1 MFYYGGYGGYGGDWY
16 SSYII
21 FILPALLFA
30 GYAQMKISST
40 FNKYLRISSNT
51 GMTGAQ
57 IARIILDRNGL
68 YDVSVEQVRGNLTD
82 HYDPRTRVVRLS
94 QNVYGGGSIA
104 AMSVAAHE
112 VGHAIQHGEGYLPLI
127 LRNNIAPI
135 ANIGSR
141 MVWVFIILGF
151 AINAFF
157 IDLGII
163 LFLAVVLFQLI
174 TLPVEFN
181 ASRRA
186 LVQLE
191 NGISPA
197 ENLKPAKQVLSA
209 AALTY
214 VAATLTAV
222 AELLRIFYMTRRRD

>member
-1 MFYYGGYGGYGGDWY
+1 MYVGSYYG
-16 SSYII
+16 SYII
-21 FILPALLFA
+21 FVLPALLFA
-30 GYAQMKISST
+30 GYAQMKIKNT
-40 FNKYLRISSNT
+40 FNKYLKVSSNT
-51 GMTGAQ
+51 GLSGSQ
-57 IARIILDRNGL
+57 VARLILDKNGL
-68 YDVSVEQVRGNLTD
+68 EDVAIEQVRGNLTD
-82 HYDPRTRVVRLS
+82 HYDPRTRVLRLS
-94 QNVYGGGSIA
+94 NSVYGGSSIA

-112 VGHAIQHGEGYLPLI
+112 VGHAIQHSEGYLPLI

-141 MVWVFIILGF
+141 MVWIFIMIGF
-151 AINAFF
+151 LINTIF
-157 IDLGII
+157 IDIGVL

-191 NGISPA
+191 DGISPR

-222 AELLRIFYMTRRRD
+222 AELLRILYMTRRRD

>member
-1 MFYYGGYGGYGGDWY
+1 MYIGSYYG
-16 SSYII
+16 SYII
-21 FILPALLFA
+21 FVLPALLFA
-30 GYAQMKISST
+30 GYAQMKINNT
-40 FNKYLRISSNT
+40 FNKYLKVSSNT
-51 GMTGAQ
+51 GLTGSQ
-57 IARIILDRNGL
+57 VARLILDKNGL
-68 YDVSVEQVRGNLTD
+68 EDVAIEQVRGNLTD
-82 HYDPRTRVVRLS
+82 HYDPRTRVLRLS
-94 QNVYGGGSIA
+94 NNVYGGSSIA

-112 VGHAIQHGEGYLPLI
+112 VGHALQHSEGYLPLI

-141 MVWVFIILGF
+141 MVWILIMIGF
-151 AINAFF
+151 LINTIFLD
-157 IDLGII
+157 IGIL

-191 NGISPA
+191 DGISPR

-214 VAATLTAV
+214 VAATLTAI